1 MRMFQ
6 FFPKDEKFFDLLE
19 RASMNLSKGA
29 KAFRNMLQDYTDIEH
44 KVRHIKDL
52 EHEGDIITH
61 EIFDKLN
68 RTFITPIDREDIHKI
83 TSEIDDVLDYVLGTA
98 DRMLLYKV
106 KVPTPQATKM
116 VDILITAIEEMGKAI
131 HSLKDLKRSRRTLD
145 YCIEINRLENE
156 GDSIHRS
163 VIADLFSDGKDPV
176 EIIKWR
182 DIYNHL
188 ENAIDKCEDVAD
200 AIESIV
206 VKNA

>member
-1 MRMFQ
+1 MFQ

>member
-1 MRMFQ
+1 MFQ

-19 RASMNLSKGA
+19 RASANLSKGA

>member
-1 MRMFQ
+1 MFQ
-6 FFPKDEKFFDLLE
+6 FFPKEEKFFEMLE
-19 RASMNLSKGA
+19 NAAANLHKGA
-29 KAFRNMLQDYTDIEH
+29 KAFKHMLQDYTDIEN
-44 KVRHIKDL
+44 KVKHIKDI

-61 EIFDKLN
+61 EIVDKLN
-68 RTFITPIDREDIHKI
+68 RTFITPIDREDIHRM
-83 TSEIDDVLDYVLGTA
+83 TSEIDDVLDFILGVA
-98 DRMLLYKV
+98 DRMMLYRV
-106 KVPTPQATKM
+106 KSPTPQSLRM
-116 VDILITAIEEMGKAI
+116 VEVLIASIEQMEKAI
-131 HSLKDLKRSRRTLD
+131 SSLKNIKNSRRILD

-163 VIADLFSDGKDPV
+163 VMADLFSDGKDPV

-182 DIYNHL
+182 DIYDYL